1 MEILQVDIDR
11 IGLKVPFPTDED
23 YTEVGKALFKAF
35 EKVGFVYIKGHGVSK
50 NIIDKSMKTSREFFN
65 LPLEKKKLLLRDPEI
80 QQGYVEAGMEL
91 FNYKEVES

>member
-11 IGLKVPFPTDED
+11 IGLKNPFPTDED
-23 YTEVGKALFKAF
+23 YTEVGKELFKAF

-50 NIIDKSMKTSREFFN
+50 NIIDKSMETSREFFH
-65 LPLEKKKLLLRDPEI
+65 LPLEKKKMLLRDPEI

-91 FNYKEVES
+91 FNSKEVES

>member
-11 IGLKVPFPTDED
+11 IGLKVPFPTDEE

-35 EKVGFVYIKGHGVSK
+35 EKVGSVYIRGHGVSK
-50 NIIDKSMKTSREFFN
+50 NIIDKSMKTSREFFD

-91 FNYKEVES
+91 FNSKEVES